1 MDGSLT
7 DSFALR
13 RFQVACHGDILP
25 RCCVEPCSCCFHTVP
40 HFRSLTRHIAYYG
53 VEDLDREATL
63 AGDAEEYLRKVRCG
77 GGNVIKCE
85 VTLS

>member
-1 MDGSLT
+1 ME
-7 DSFALR
+7 R
-13 RFQVACHGDILP
+13 
-25 RCCVEPCSCCFHTVP
+25 CSCCFHTVP

-77 GGNVIKCE
+77 GKCE
-85 VTLS
+85 EVWISPVVNLP